1 VYDPALK
8 QVHLFE
14 RGHRKKKV
22 HANVMALSDPDIPEI
37 IGERLSLSITVTCL
51 RQVCSICQTA

>member
-1 VYDPALK
+1 VYDIAEK

-22 HANVMALSDPDIPEI
+22 HANVLALSDPDIADI
-37 IGERLSLSITVTCL
+37 IGEPSCAFYWTFDISDATHAY
-51 RQVCSICQTA
+51 S